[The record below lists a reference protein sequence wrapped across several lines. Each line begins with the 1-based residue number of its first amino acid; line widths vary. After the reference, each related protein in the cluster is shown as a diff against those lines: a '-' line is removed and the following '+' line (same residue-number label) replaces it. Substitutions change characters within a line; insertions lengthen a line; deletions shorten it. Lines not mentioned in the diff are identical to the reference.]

1 MRQPFIF
8 LCILSLLVAK
18 ATTACAKGYTWRTIP
33 LKKTYI
39 YRLYLNDK
47 THSPYSI
54 EHPENY
60 LSERAINRRKRQG
73 IAIDSTDLPVSPTYI
88 NEIKA
93 KGLTIMGTS
102 RWHNTITVASTTDDV
117 ARVVKGLPCVKSCL
131 RLYKSPDSLVVLKK
145 ESTYKKCLREECGKF
160 TGYQL
165 LSSFWLKVARTD
177 EDGNM
182 TS

>member
-93 KGLTIMGTS
+93 KGAVGHATKQG
-102 RWHNTITVASTTDDV
+102 A
-117 ARVVKGLPCVKSCL
+117 KS
-131 RLYKSPDSLVVLKK
+131 
-145 ESTYKKCLREECGKF
+145 
-160 TGYQL
+160 
-165 LSSFWLKVARTD
+165 
-177 EDGNM
+177 N
-182 TS
+182 